1 MKIENTQVYGLENS
15 IRVSKFAKAVDPST
29 CTDQLT
35 PGISKLGSCERGS
48 GHDCFLKGIIVQC
61 DLTLSEKAWPQV
73 QRYHWFEIVSSQ
85 STMHKLMEMSVALQC
100 NEYVDPRCAR
110 VLEEKIAAYKEDPSD
125 ENFYRAIYNIPS
137 GYELTAGISTNYQQL
152 KTVLAQREFHRL
164 PEWRKLI
171 CPWIHSLPR
180 FDELVLGKGK

>member
-1 MKIENTQVYGLENS
+1 MKIENTRVYGLENS
-15 IRVSKFAKAVDPST
+15 IRVSKFAKSVDPSV
-29 CTDQLT
+29 CTDELT
-35 PGISKLGSCERGS
+35 PGIAKLGSCERGS

-100 NEYVDPRCAR
+100 NKYVDPRCIR

-137 GYELTAGISTNYQQL
+137 GYELTAGITTNYQQL
-152 KTVLAQREFHRL
+152 KTILVQREFHRL